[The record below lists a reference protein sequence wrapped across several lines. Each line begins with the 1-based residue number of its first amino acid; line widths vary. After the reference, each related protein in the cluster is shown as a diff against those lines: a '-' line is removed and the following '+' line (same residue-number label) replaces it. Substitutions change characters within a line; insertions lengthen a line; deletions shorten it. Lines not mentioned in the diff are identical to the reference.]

1 MTAHVQDEAVEPDRV
16 VIAQA
21 EGILAARHRLGMTEA
36 TAALRSDARTR
47 DVPIVRLAEDLV
59 RRTRDPRPG
68 PVPRPPRGARP
79 PQAELPDTAVVCPEL
94 DRDLDEEREL
104 QDGIRR
110 RRPAPPDLDAATE
123 AVLRAFLT
131 PEP

>member
-1 MTAHVQDEAVEPDRV
+1 MTVYVQDEDVEPDRV

-21 EGILAARHRLGMTEA
+21 EGILAARRHLGMVEA
-36 TAALRSDARTR
+36 TAALRSDARTL

-59 RRTRDPRPG
+59 RRTRDSRPG

-79 PQAELPDTAVVCPEL
+79 PQPEL
-94 DRDLDEEREL
+94 SHTATAGADLDRHLEEERALEE
-104 QDGIRR
+104 GIRR
-110 RRPAPPDLDAATE
+110 RRPAPPDLDAGTE

-131 PEP
+131 REP